1 MLISKKTLRLLLLN
15 IIYYNNKHPM
25 EVSRNSSFIQ
35 VLIKLCWRLSKLKL
49 CCILFDELAIKEN
62 VSYNLEHD
70 DVENLNI

>member
-1 MLISKKTLRLLLLN
+1 
-15 IIYYNNKHPM
+15 M

-35 VLIKLCWRLSKLKL
+35 VLIKLCRRLSKLKL
-49 CCILFDELAIKEN
+49 CCILFDELAITEN